1 MTDYMMLLS
10 AVLLLAGDFA
20 VNKLYQ
26 KKVGADAR
34 AALGFNAVN
43 GLLTAVIFFLI
54 NGILNGFAFEFHPY
68 SGLLAFAM
76 AVFGFSYSLIG
87 FRMMRDGN
95 IASYT
100 LFLMTGGMAIPYVVG
115 LFALDEPFSLLRTFG
130 LIAIFTGV
138 FCANTP
144 KTRPSKKYLL
154 MGGVVFVLNGLV
166 STVSK
171 FHQIEETLPTVSAA
185 SFVMLS
191 GLAKFVLCSIAVLV
205 MKKRGGEN
213 APKRNPVVW
222 LIAVSALLGG
232 VSYLLQLIGA
242 KNLPA
247 TVLYPM
253 ITGGAIIFSALAGRI
268 FFKEKIARMTLIG
281 IALCFIGTCMFL

>member
-1 MTDYMMLLS
+1 MLLA

-26 KKVGADAR
+26 KKVGSDVR
-34 AALGFNAVN
+34 SALGFNAVN

-54 NGILNGFAFEFHPY
+54 NGTLNGFSFEFQMY
-68 SGLLAFAM
+68 SVCLATAM
-76 AVFGFSYSLIG
+76 AVFGFSYNLIG
-87 FRMMRDGN
+87 FRMLRDGN
-95 IASYT
+95 MASYT
-100 LFLMTGGMAIPYVVG
+100 LFLMTGGMMIPYVVG
-115 LFALDEPFSLLRTFG
+115 LIALDEPFSLLRTLG
-130 LIAIFTGV
+130 LAVIFSGV

-144 KTRPSKKYLL
+144 KTRPSRKYLM
-154 MGGVVFVLNGLV
+154 MGCAVFALNGLV

-171 FHQIEETLPTVSAA
+171 LHQIAESFPTASAA

-191 GLAKFVLCSIAVLV
+191 GLAKFVLCSVAVLV
-205 MKKRGGEN
+205 MKKRGDEN
-213 APKRNPVVW
+213 APKRRSAVW
-222 LIAVSALLGG
+222 LIALSALIGG

-247 TVLYPM
+247 TVLYPI

-268 FFKEKIARMTLIG
+268 FFKEKIARMTLAG